1 MWLALDRS
9 SAQPNVTGRVSGRHA
24 RLPKTHDKASHQER
38 DNQQQHK
45 SARFP
50 FSDNHVASL
59 DAVRAFLVR
68 LAVDLFT
75 KLRFL
80 TSDVGEI
87 CHSER

>member
-1 MWLALDRS
+1 MKPDHRD
-9 SAQPNVTGRVSGRHA
+9 Q
-24 RLPKTHDKASHQER
+24 ASHQER
-38 DNQQQHK
+38 YHQQQHK
-45 SARFP
+45 PARFP
-50 FSDNHVASL
+50 FSDNHMASL